1 MKRQSNRWEWGGEAN
16 PKGGDAVSLLELTLK
31 LLDGM
36 LKLVGIITGLN
47 ALVNASRKR
56 SQPNKKSH
64 RE

>member
-1 MKRQSNRWEWGGEAN
+1 M
-16 PKGGDAVSLLELTLK
+16 SLLELTLK

-56 SQPNKKSH
+56 SRPNKKSH